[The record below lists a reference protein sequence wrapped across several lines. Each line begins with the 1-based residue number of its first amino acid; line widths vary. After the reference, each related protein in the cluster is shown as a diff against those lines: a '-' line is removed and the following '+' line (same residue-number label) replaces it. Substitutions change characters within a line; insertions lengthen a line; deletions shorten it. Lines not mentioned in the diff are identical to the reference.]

1 MPWTKSLFVVFHWK
15 LLGDQTQTSLGGWAL
30 LCGYLSSAIVNLQH
44 AHYSSLESR
53 KTGSR
58 WASDTSKQL
67 WLLTFS
73 IWEHRCSNLHDSP
86 TILNVHGLPYLQTR
100 IAYEYTL
107 GYSDL
112 PSSYK
117 PYFRDSLSVLLKK
130 HPPHLKR
137 WFLLIRSIREAL
149 SPHLVMDR
157 FFDDKALR
165 RWIGLPIK

>member
-1 MPWTKSLFVVFHWK
+1 MH
-15 LLGDQTQTSLGGWAL
+15 TQTSLGEWAL

-73 IWEHRCSNLHDSP
+73 IWDHRCSNLHDSP

-117 PYFRDSLSVLLKK
+117 TYFRDSLSVLLKK

>member
-1 MPWTKSLFVVFHWK
+1 MTYLDSPYLFSPHFSPLLFEFVASIPLNPWVR
-15 LLGDQTQTSLGGWAL
+15 
-30 LCGYLSSAIVNLQH
+30 N
-44 AHYSSLESR
+44 ESR
-53 KTGSR
+53 RTGSR

-165 RWIGLPIK
+165 RWVGLPIK